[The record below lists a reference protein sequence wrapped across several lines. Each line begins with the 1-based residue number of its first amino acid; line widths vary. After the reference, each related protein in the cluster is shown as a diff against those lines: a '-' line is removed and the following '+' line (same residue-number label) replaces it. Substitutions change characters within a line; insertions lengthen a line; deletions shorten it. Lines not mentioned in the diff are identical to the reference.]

1 MQELPQKYVNTFNTT
16 QAAAIN
22 SKLYECI
29 ERSILG
35 KIQYPPD
42 LSSSMLWQDFV
53 HITWSTQT
61 LGVIDDI
68 FIQTYLNET
77 ADPMYSVLNIQSQLR
92 MGISDFDA
100 NYNHVYSILKCMNSN
115 LKSLVNVMRP
125 CSL

>member
-1 MQELPQKYVNTFNTT
+1 
-16 QAAAIN
+16 
-22 SKLYECI
+22 
-29 ERSILG
+29 
-35 KIQYPPD
+35 
-42 LSSSMLWQDFV
+42 MLWQDFV

-100 NYNHVYSILKCMNSN
+100 NYNHVNSILKCMNSN